1 MSRADQTVQAIQ
13 GQARLE
19 RQAFARSLGEI
30 SERLR
35 PQYLVNQGKLLLKRR
50 AGRMLADVS
59 RTVKANGG
67 IAALAGTG
75 AIVAYDIGRKSAG
88 QPTQAST
95 EGSDNRGVNE
105 VTRSEK
111 PTSIST
117 KARAVT
123 IGGAGLLLGHVL
135 SKGVAITDV
144 ESRLLK
150 ECSSRFQRV
159 SVEFVEEH
167 SRGAKIAAA
176 QTFGFARF
184 AAAFLAVM
192 AAVGI
197 EFDGDADSNQRIGEL
212 D

>member
-75 AIVAYDIGRKSAG
+75 AIVAYDIGRKSAE

-95 EGSDNRGVNE
+95 EGSDNHGVNE

-150 ECSSRFQRV
+150 ECS
-159 SVEFVEEH
+159 
-167 SRGAKIAAA
+167 
-176 QTFGFARF
+176 
-184 AAAFLAVM
+184 
-192 AAVGI
+192 
-197 EFDGDADSNQRIGEL
+197 
-212 D
+212 

>member
-1 MSRADQTVQAIQ
+1 
-13 GQARLE
+13 
-19 RQAFARSLGEI
+19 
-30 SERLR
+30 
-35 PQYLVNQGKLLLKRR
+35 
-50 AGRMLADVS
+50 MLADVS

-75 AIVAYDIGRKSAG
+75 AIVAYDIGRKSAE

-117 KARAVT
+117 KVRAVT

-159 SVEFVEEH
+159 SVELVEEH

-184 AAAFLAVM
+184 AAALLAVM